1 LPDPHHD
8 EPSRCFAA
16 LNEWFRLLRLM
27 PNFLETIF
35 DQLQRS
41 SGRVVLREIHGE
53 QFVSATGRE
62 LLDQVRDVRA
72 YLRNAEL
79 RPGDRC
85 ALLAPNSIRWAAFDL
100 ALMAEG
106 LIVVPLYARQSPAEL
121 AAMMKDS
128 EPKLL
133 FVSDATLGD
142 AAMQEWTGNSSA
154 APRRVSFDEVLQ
166 HPALSQGTLGVPNP
180 RGDSDIVT
188 IIYTSGTSG
197 EPKGVCLTTANLTH
211 MLSCTTE
218 RLDQLMGQ
226 TREPDRVFH
235 YAPFNFAA
243 SWILLLSCLSRES
256 VLTLSTDLTKLPDEI
271 RFSGPHYFLNVPTLL
286 ERVRRGVEDALSKRA
301 APIRSLFAKA
311 REAWQRQNSDRARAS
326 DALWLALG
334 RKLIF
339 SKIKE
344 RFGPHLRALICGS
357 APLAPETQQFFLMLG
372 IPVLQAYGLTET
384 TAICTLDDPRVPAEP
399 GYVGQAIR
407 GIEMK
412 IADNEEIVVRGPH
425 IFAGYWNRPEETAR
439 VLRDGWFHTGDQGEV
454 NARGNWRIVGRIK
467 NLIILNSGHN
477 IAPEPIEDKI
487 AQHLPAAQHVV
498 IVGNG
503 RGYLCA
509 LIAGAV
515 EPQAVQRALDSV
527 NPGLPHYRQVRNF
540 AVVRETF
547 TPENGLLTAN
557 GKLRRDAI
565 NARFASEINSMY
577 DRKPS

>member
-1 LPDPHHD
+1 LRGLHFQAL
-8 EPSRCFAA
+8 SR
-16 LNEWFRLLRLM
+16 M

-35 DQLQRS
+35 AQLQRS
-41 SGRVVLREIHGE
+41 AGRVVLREIHGA
-53 QFVSATGRE
+53 QFVSATGKE
-62 LLDQVRDVRA
+62 LLDQVRQVRA
-72 YLRNAEL
+72 YLRSSGL
-79 RPGDRC
+79 QPGDRC
-85 ALLAPNSIRWAAFDL
+85 ALLSSNSIRWAVFDL

-106 LIVVPLYARQSPAEL
+106 LIVVPLYPRQSPTEL
-121 AAMMKDS
+121 AAMMRDS

-133 FVSDATLGD
+133 FVNEAEIAD
-142 AAMQEWTGNSSA
+142 AAMQAWASDA
-154 APRRVSFDEVLQ
+154 ARAPRRVLFDEVFPRPV
-166 HPALSQGTLGVPNP
+166 PALSIPDSPNP
-180 RGDSDIVT
+180 RHNSDIVT

-218 RLDQLMGQ
+218 RLNQLMGQ

-256 VLTLSTDLTKLPDEI
+256 VLTLSTDLTKLADEI
-271 RFSGPHYFLNVPTLL
+271 RLSAPHYFLNVPTLL
-286 ERVRRGVEDALSKRA
+286 ERVRRGVKDALSKRA
-301 APIRSLFAKA
+301 APIRSLYAKA
-311 REAWQRQNSDRARAS
+311 QSAWQRKNSGRAS
-326 DALWLALG
+326 PIDALWLVLG

-344 RFGPHLRALICGS
+344 RFGQHLRALICGS

-384 TAICTLDDPRVPAEP
+384 TAICTLDDPRVPVEP
-399 GYVGQAIR
+399 GCVGQTIP

-412 IADNEEIVVRGPH
+412 ITENEEIVVRGPH

-439 VLRDGWFHTGDQGEV
+439 VLRDGWFHTGDQGQV
-454 NARGNWRIVGRIK
+454 NSRGNWRVIGRIK

-477 IAPEPIEDKI
+477 VPPEPIEDNI
-487 AQHLPAAQHVV
+487 SQHLPSVQHVV

-509 LIAGAV
+509 LIAGPV
-515 EPQAVQRALDSV
+515 EPQTVQSALDAV
-527 NPGLPHYRQVRNF
+527 NPSLPHYRQVRKF
-540 AVVRETF
+540 EIVREDF

-565 NARFASEINSMY
+565 STRFASEINSMY